1 MTMIAPSDEDRA
13 TTNGASPTVGASRT
27 ARTTGAAIR
36 LAAPVGAVLGLLL
49 LWEVATRVFQIR
61 AIALPRPGRV
71 MTAIAENPAFY
82 ASNTW
87 VTLLEAGL
95 GLVIGFIA
103 AGIAASLMAHSSL
116 VERLSWPG
124 IIILQSTPI
133 VVLAPIL
140 LIWFGFGIVPK
151 ALIVALF
158 VFVPFTTNMLTGL
171 RSVNRDL
178 LNVARSVDA
187 SRFEIY
193 RTMRIPHALADTF
206 AAARICVSLS
216 LVGAVISE
224 FYGGSTS
231 GLGYQFRRAL
241 ASIDPEIAWGCI
253 VILAGF
259 GIVGTFAVLALEAR
273 VLHWHPAYRK
283 DNQ

>member
-1 MTMIAPSDEDRA
+1 MIR
-13 TTNGASPTVGASRT
+13 ASRSVSRLV
-27 ARTTGAAIR
+27 APMAAVV
-36 LAAPVGAVLGLLL
+36 ALLV
-49 LWEVATRVFQIR
+49 LWEVATRIFAIR
-61 AIALPRPGRV
+61 AIALPRPSDV
-71 MTAIAENPAFY
+71 LAAIAADPAFF

-87 VTLLEAGL
+87 VTLAEAVL
-95 GLVIGFIA
+95 GLTVGFLA
-103 AGIAASLMAHSSL
+103 AAVVASLMAHSSL

-140 LIWFGFGIVPK
+140 LIWFGFGIWPK

-171 RSVNRDL
+171 RSVDQDL
-178 LNVARSVDA
+178 LNVAGSVDA
-187 SRFEIY
+187 STFDVY
-193 RTMRIPHALADTF
+193 RRLRVPHALADTF

-241 ASIDPEIAWGCI
+241 VSINPDIAWACI

-259 GIVGTFAVLALEAR
+259 GIVGTFAVLALESR
-273 VLHWHPAYRK
+273 VLHWHPAYRRE
-283 DNQ
+283 NP

>member
-1 MTMIAPSDEDRA
+1 MT
-13 TTNGASPTVGASRT
+13 
-27 ARTTGAAIR
+27 RTTRSSIR
-36 LAAPVGAVLGLLL
+36 LVAPVATVAGLLL
-49 LWEVATRVFQIR
+49 VWELATRIFNIR
-61 AIALPRPGRV
+61 AIALPRPSDV
-71 MTAIAENPAFY
+71 LTAIITNPGFF

-87 VTLLEAGL
+87 VTLAEAIL
-95 GLVIGFIA
+95 GLLIGFLA
-103 AGIAASLMAHSSL
+103 AGIAASLMAHSSI
-116 VERLSWPG
+116 VERLTWPG

-133 VVLAPIL
+133 IVLAPIL

-171 RSVNRDL
+171 RSVSQDL
-178 LNVARSVDA
+178 LNVASSVDA
-187 SRFEIY
+187 SRFEVY
-193 RTMRIPHALADTF
+193 RRLRIPHALADTF
-206 AAARICVSLS
+206 AAGRICVSLA

-224 FYGGSTS
+224 FYGGSTA

-241 ASIDPEIAWGCI
+241 VSINPDVAWGCI

-259 GIVGTFAVLALEAR
+259 GIIGTFMVLALEGR

-283 DNQ
+283 ENK

>member
-1 MTMIAPSDEDRA
+1 MIR
-13 TTNGASPTVGASRT
+13 ASRT
-27 ARTTGAAIR
+27 VSR
-36 LAAPVGAVLGLLL
+36 LVAPVAAVVALLI
-49 LWEVATRVFQIR
+49 LWELATRIFAIR
-61 AIALPRPGRV
+61 AIALPRPSDV
-71 MTAIAENPAFY
+71 LTAIAADPEFF

-87 VTLLEAGL
+87 VTLAEAML
-95 GLVIGFIA
+95 GLIIGFA
-103 AGIAASLMAHSSL
+103 AAAVAASLMAHSSL
-116 VERLSWPG
+116 VERLTWPG

-140 LIWFGFGIVPK
+140 LIWFGFGIWPK

-171 RSVNRDL
+171 RSVDQDL
-178 LNVARSVDA
+178 LNVAGSVRA
-187 SRFEIY
+187 STFEVY
-193 RTMRIPHALADTF
+193 RRLRVPHALADTF

-241 ASIDPEIAWGCI
+241 VSINPDIAWACI

-259 GIVGTFAVLALEAR
+259 GIIGTFAVLALESR
-273 VLHWHPAYRK
+273 VLHWHPAYRRE
-283 DNQ
+283 NP

>member
-1 MTMIAPSDEDRA
+1 MTA
-13 TTNGASPTVGASRT
+13 TRPGEST
-27 ARTTGAAIR
+27 ARTVAPMARRSAVR
-36 LAAPVGAVLGLLL
+36 LAAPVAAVLGLLG
-49 LWEVATRVFQIR
+49 LWDLTTRIFDIR
-61 AIALPRPGRV
+61 AIALPRPSDV
-71 MTAIAENPAFY
+71 LAAIAADPGFF

-87 VTLLEAGL
+87 VTLAEAGL
-95 GLVIGFIA
+95 GLLIGFIGA
-103 AGIAASLMAHSSL
+103 AVAASLMAHSSV

-140 LIWFGFGIVPK
+140 LIWLGFGIWPK

-171 RSVNRDL
+171 RSVDQDL
-178 LNVARSVDA
+178 LNVAGSVDA
-187 SRFEIY
+187 SRFEVY
-193 RTMRIPHALADTF
+193 RRLRIPHALADTF
-206 AAARICVSLS
+206 AAGRICVSLS

-241 ASIDPEIAWGCI
+241 VSINPEIAWACI

-259 GIVGTFAVLALEAR
+259 GIVGTFTVLALESR
-273 VLHWHPAYRK
+273 VLHWHPAYRRE
-283 DNQ
+283 NQ

>member
-1 MTMIAPSDEDRA
+1 MVIR
-13 TTNGASPTVGASRT
+13 ASRT
-27 ARTTGAAIR
+27 ASR
-36 LAAPVGAVLGLLL
+36 LAAPVVAVLGLLA
-49 LWEVATRVFQIR
+49 LWEVATRLFNIR
-61 AIALPRPGRV
+61 RIALPRPSDV
-71 MTAIAENPAFY
+71 LAVIAAEPEFFA
-82 ASNTW
+82 ANTW
-87 VTLLEAGL
+87 VTVVEAAL
-95 GLVIGFIA
+95 GLFIGFVA
-103 AGIAASLMAHSSL
+103 AAVAASLMAHSSM

-140 LIWFGFGIVPK
+140 LIWFGFGIWPK

-171 RSVNRDL
+171 RSVDQDL
-178 LNVARSVDA
+178 LNVAGSVDA
-187 SRFEIY
+187 SRFEVY
-193 RTMRIPHALADTF
+193 RRLRVPHALADTF
-206 AAARICVSLS
+206 AAGRICVSLS

-241 ASIDPEIAWGCI
+241 VSINPDIAWACI

-259 GIVGTFAVLALEAR
+259 GIVGTFTVLALESR
-273 VLHWHPAYRK
+273 VLHWHPAYRRE
-283 DNQ
+283 NS